1 MPLDKT
7 HICVDS
13 DSCAAFDGRA
23 YFIAER
29 NPMGDKSP
37 KSKEKSKKQSAADKT
52 QKVASA
58 ASKAK
63 PAVAT
68 KGK

>member
-1 MPLDKT
+1 MW
-7 HICVDS
+7 CG
-13 DSCAAFDGRA
+13 FDRRA
-23 YFIAER
+23 YSLAER

-58 ASKAK
+58 ANKAK
-63 PAVAT
+63 TAVAA